1 MRMTATVTR
10 AAVESAPVF
19 GKPLSPAGSPG
30 SPVPRRVGLPVV
42 VGVVVVAGRVGVG
55 VAVVARAVLAAGRV
69 AVVVGA
75 AWVVVVVGAG
85 CVVVVVV
92 GAGWVVVVVAAG
104 WVVVVVVVVGACA
117 GAGLRSTD
125 TSFEKRLAVTRSV
138 RPSPFTS
145 PMASETLAEPPVGNG
160 EPDAGVKAP

>member
-1 MRMTATVTR
+1 
-10 AAVESAPVF
+10 
-19 GKPLSPAGSPG
+19 
-30 SPVPRRVGLPVV
+30 
-42 VGVVVVAGRVGVG
+42 GR
-55 VAVVARAVLAAGRV
+55 
-69 AVVVGA
+69 
-75 AWVVVVVGAG
+75 
-85 CVVVVVV
+85 VVVVV

-104 WVVVVVVVVGACA
+104 WVVVVVVVVVVGACA

-160 EPDAGVKAP
+160 EPDAGVKAPVPSPRRTDTLSELWLTATASTWPSPSTSPSATASGPSPPVGTGGPAAVKVGWAAPSPSSTEMSPV